1 VPPTVHGL
9 VPVLATPF
17 TSDGELDLRSLRG
30 LTEFQLAHGA
40 DGVAVGG
47 MASEAFAL
55 TADERLRV
63 LREVVDVV
71 GGALPVV
78 SGVNATSTVTAV
90 EQAREAVAG
99 GADALMVLPPY
110 MVKPSAAQVVDFYA
124 EVGSAADVDVMVQD
138 APTSTGVT
146 LPVSVLVELSKLD
159 NVTSVKVEAAPTAR
173 KVGEVVDAVG
183 DEEFAVLGGLNAQS
197 CLAEYERG
205 AIGTMPA
212 CEFTDELAVVLAD
225 WASGEKAR
233 ARSGFQRLLPLILL
247 GLQSGIA
254 WAVHKEVLVR
264 RGIIADATV
273 RAPAAPL
280 DPGDR
285 AYLLAVLDDLG
296 IPR

>member
-225 WASGEKAR
+225 WTSGETAR